1 MQEQEPKAGYTFYF
15 QMSDGRGRLSCA
27 VTVASPTRDQA
38 EIIFRDNS
46 SEIVRLARAN
56 IASRS
61 LDTSPLRLNFP

>member
-15 QMSDGRGRLSCA
+15 QMSDGKGRLSCA

-46 SEIVRLARAN
+46 LEIVRLARAN
-56 IASRS
+56 IASRT
-61 LDTSPLRLNFP
+61 LETSSLRLNFP